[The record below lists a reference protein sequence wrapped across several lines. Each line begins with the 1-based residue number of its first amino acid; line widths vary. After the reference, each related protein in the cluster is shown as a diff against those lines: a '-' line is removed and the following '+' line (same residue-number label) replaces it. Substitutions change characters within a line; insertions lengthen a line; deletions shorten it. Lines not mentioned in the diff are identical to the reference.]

1 VAGLGLLARLTD
13 ADDLAAQPPEAA
25 CDDVRG
31 WASPITDPDLAAL
44 DDHRRLV
51 DALEVGGHRRSFAWM
66 SRQAAST
73 ALPISTDDRLAEVCW
88 S

>member
-1 VAGLGLLARLTD
+1 MVRLGLLARF
-13 ADDLAAQPPEAA
+13 AEAGDLATEASQSA
-25 CDDVRG
+25 RDDVADGFRLSPMRTSPPSIPTA
-31 WASPITDPDLAAL
+31 ASSTPPSSAAI
-44 DDHRRLV
+44 V
-51 DALEVGGHRRSFAWM
+51 RSFAWM